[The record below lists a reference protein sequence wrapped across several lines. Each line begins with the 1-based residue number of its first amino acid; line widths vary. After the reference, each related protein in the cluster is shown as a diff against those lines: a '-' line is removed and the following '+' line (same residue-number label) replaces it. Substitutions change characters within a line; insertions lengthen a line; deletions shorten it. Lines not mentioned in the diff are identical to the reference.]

1 MDTIIAILL
10 AHPEANMVGAV
21 CVLLGATWPLY
32 KGRTAI
38 LLAQAALH
46 VGFSLHFFLLG
57 AMSGSLMNALGLGQ
71 IMAAIPLGKNPGFKK
86 LYIAYLPIIAIA
98 AVYTWQGPASLF
110 AALGLTLFSLAR
122 YQSGTFLLRVFMVA
136 AILSWTVHDYLV
148 LSIPALTTDVLSLA
162 TSFFMIHREHR
173 VAKAQA
179 LLEAK
184 APA

>member
-1 MDTIIAILL
+1 MNTVIDILL
-10 AHPEANMVGAV
+10 AHPAANLVGAV
-21 CVLLGATWPLY
+21 CVLLGATWPLF
-32 KGRTAI
+32 KGRTAM

-98 AVYTWQGPASLF
+98 AAYTWQGAPSLF
-110 AALGLTLFSLAR
+110 AALGLALFSLAR

-148 LSIPALTTDVLSLA
+148 LSIPALTTDVLSLI
-162 TSFFMIHREHR
+162 TSLIMIRREHR
-173 VAKAQA
+173 LEKAQA
-179 LLEAK
+179 LIESETAL
-184 APA
+184 